1 MTLLTQKIAIIDLG
15 TNTFHLLV
23 AEHSSGKFNIVY
35 EEKLPAKIGAGGINH
50 GIITAEATER
60 AIAVLKSFRQ
70 TVDELGI
77 TEVLA
82 FGTSAMRSA
91 KNRDE
96 VVAKIAAATGF
107 SVKVISGDEEASYIY
122 KGVRA
127 AVRLGNQKSLIV
139 DIGGGSVEF
148 IIANESELFWKQSF
162 EIGGQRLLEQF
173 QKHDPILTDEVA
185 MLHAYLDTQ
194 LQPLLIALKEHKPKT
209 LVGSSGTFDTLSEI
223 HCYRNGIVFEPTPEI
238 PLTLQAIEEI
248 YEELL
253 LKNRAE
259 RLLMPGMIEL
269 RVDMIV
275 VACTLLD
282 FLLKAHAFEK
292 VRVSSYS
299 LKEGVL
305 QELSM
310 QF

>member
-23 AEHSSGKFNIVY
+23 AERTSGKFNIVY
-35 EEKLPAKIGAGGINH
+35 EEKLPAKIGAGGINQ
-50 GIITAEATER
+50 GLITAEAIER
-60 AIAVLKSFRQ
+60 AISVLKSYRQ
-70 TVDELGI
+70 TVDGMGI

-82 FGTSAMRSA
+82 FGTSAIRSA
-91 KNRDE
+91 KNREE

-127 AVRLGNQKSLIV
+127 AVSLGHQKSLIV

-148 IIANESELFWKQSF
+148 IIANESEVFWKQSF

-173 QKHDPILTDEVA
+173 QKHDPILPDEVVA
-185 MLHAYLDTQ
+185 LHLYLAEQ
-194 LQPLLIALKEHKPKT
+194 LQPLLVALKENKPKT

-223 HCYRNGIVFEPTPEI
+223 HCCRNGIVFEPMPEI

-248 YEELL
+248 YEEVL

-259 RLLMPGMIEL
+259 RLSIPGMIEL

-275 VACTLLD
+275 VAYALLD
-282 FLLKAHAFEK
+282 FLLKSHSFEQ

-305 QELSM
+305 QELST

>member
-1 MTLLTQKIAIIDLG
+1 MRTQKIAIIDLG

-23 AEHSSGKFNIVY
+23 AERSTGKFTIVY
-35 EEKLPAKIGAGGINH
+35 EEKLPAKIGVGGINQ
-50 GIITAEATER
+50 GLITADAIER
-60 AIAVLKSFRQ
+60 AISILKSYRQ
-70 TVDELGI
+70 TVDEMGI

-82 FGTSAMRSA
+82 FGTSAIRSA

-107 SVKVISGDEEASYIY
+107 FVKVITGDDEASYIY

-127 AVRLGNQKSLIV
+127 AVNLGYQKSLIV

-148 IIANESELFWKQSF
+148 IIANESEVFWKQSF

-173 QKHDPILTDEVA
+173 QQHDPILPDEVVA
-185 MLHAYLDTQ
+185 LHLYLAAQ
-194 LQPLLIALKEHKPKT
+194 LQPLLIALKEHKPET

-223 HCYRNGIVFEPTPEI
+223 HCYRNGIVFEPKPEI

-253 LKNRAE
+253 VKNRAE
-259 RLLMPGMIEL
+259 RLSIPGMIAL

-275 VACTLLD
+275 VACALLD
-282 FLLKAHAFEK
+282 FLLKSHSFEK

-305 QELSM
+305 QELST